1 MTILSP
7 SAAAGP
13 LTVSG
18 APVPIATSSHLVN
31 KVSVKPRLG
40 QWSKV
45 LIGGPNL
52 GIDESNAMAILYPV
66 PNGGQADAFV
76 RRTRAARTPSTL
88 ANSTCMR
95 PSQVTRPWWKHSST
109 QPYEQAG
116 TFPKSIGRRSG
127 RRCRQYPARAGWLVH
142 RSRWRIARLSTDYHL
157 DGPIRYL
164 ELSEWSPAS
173 H

>member
-18 APVPIATSSHLVN
+18 VPVPIATSSHLVN

-76 RRTRAARTPSTL
+76 LQDEGGQNTIDLGQLYVYATISGDTPMVEAFEYT
-88 ANSTCMR
+88 T
-95 PSQVTRPWWKHSST
+95 V
-109 QPYEQAG
+109 
-116 TFPKSIGRRSG
+116 
-127 RRCRQYPARAGWLVH
+127 
-142 RSRWRIARLSTDYHL
+142 
-157 DGPIRYL
+157 
-164 ELSEWSPAS
+164 
-173 H
+173 